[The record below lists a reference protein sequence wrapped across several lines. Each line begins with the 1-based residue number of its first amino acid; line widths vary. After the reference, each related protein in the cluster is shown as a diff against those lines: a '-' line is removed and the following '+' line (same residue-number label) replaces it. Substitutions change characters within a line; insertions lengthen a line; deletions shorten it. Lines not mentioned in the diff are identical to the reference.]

1 MLPINRDPSARDLR
15 SFGLLLAVFVGIV
28 GGLSWWRTGLV
39 PYAIWGGGG
48 LLALVYG
55 LVPALRRPVYVG
67 WTYAAF
73 PIGWTVSHLLLG
85 LIYFGVIT
93 PIGIALRALGRDPL
107 TRRFDPAARSYW
119 IRYSPQ
125 RDVAR
130 YFKQF

>member
-1 MLPINRDPSARDLR
+1 MLPINRNPGARDLR
-15 SFGLLLAVFVGIV
+15 TFGLLLVVFVALV
-28 GGLSWWRTGLV
+28 GGLAWWRTGSV

-55 LVPALRRPVYVG
+55 LVPVVRRPIFVG
-67 WTYAAF
+67 WTYAAS

-93 PIGIALRALGRDPL
+93 PIGLALRALGRDPL
-107 TRRFDPAARSYW
+107 ARHFDPAARSYW
-119 IRYSPQ
+119 TPHPPE